1 MANLLQVENLTKSF
15 GVNSLFDDI
24 NFTIN
29 EGDKVGLIAK
39 NGTGKSTLLSIIAGD
54 DTPDDGKLIFK
65 NDVTIGYLKQLPQF
79 EPHLSVMDTC
89 LIGDDDQ
96 SKAIRQ
102 YENALI
108 DGNNE
113 EMTKA
118 IQAMDLASAWD
129 YEERFKQI
137 LSQLKIDNFKQ
148 RISELS
154 GGQIKRVALAKIL
167 ISNPQFLILDEP
179 TNHLDIDM
187 IEWLEAYLS
196 RSRMTILMVT
206 HDRYFLDKIC
216 SKILELDQKSIYG
229 YDGNYNYYLEKRAE
243 RIDAQN
249 AAVEK
254 ARNLL
259 RTEIEWMR
267 RQPQARAHKAQYRID
282 AFYDLKER
290 AQSRTDKGDVELNV
304 KAGYIGKKI
313 FVAHH
318 VSKSF
323 DGKVILNDFNYIFSR
338 YEKLGIVGDNG
349 VGKSTFIKLLLDR
362 IQPDSG
368 YFEIGETVK
377 FGCYSQEG
385 IHFDEG
391 KKVIDAIR
399 DVAEHI
405 YFDEKHH
412 YSASQFLQL
421 FLFSP
426 TDQQKLIEKLSGG
439 EKRRLYLAMVLMSK
453 PNFLILDEP
462 TNDLDIQTLEI
473 LEDYLS
479 KFSGCLIVIS
489 HDRFFMDRCVDH
501 TFVFMGDGVIKDFP
515 GNYSE
520 YRAWK
525 EAHEKKEATVQKR
538 KAESKPAKP
547 RNNNRDN
554 SQKLTFKEK
563 REFEELTESIERLTK
578 EKEELF
584 NLFNSGEQIDDVAT
598 KASRFEEVKD
608 LLDEMELRWLELS
621 EKNS

>member
-108 DGNNE
+108 EGNNE

-137 LSQLKIDNFKQ
+137 LSQLKIDDFKQ

-216 SKILELDQKSIYG
+216 SKILELDQKSIFG

-290 AQSRTDKGDVELNV
+290 AQSRNDKGDVELNV

-377 FGCYSQEG
+377 FGYYSQEG

-501 TFVFMGDGVIKDFP
+501 TFVFLGDGVIKDFP

-525 EAHEKKEATVQKR
+525 EAREKEEATVQKQ

-563 REFEELTESIERLTK
+563 REFEDLTESIERLTK